1 MRPHNQSKLL
11 FIDDDREII
20 NAYANIFKRKQGP
33 SLLSKFV
40 EKGEKQNQE
49 ENSFWDK
56 FHFET
61 DFALNGI
68 AGVDKIKAAIK
79 DKDPFQVVFVDM
91 RMPPGIN
98 GTETARR
105 IRQIDSA
112 VEIVIITAYSDFST
126 DEINTVVG
134 HPDKLIYVK
143 KPFYTEEIKQI
154 ALNLTEKYK
163 NERSKENFI
172 LNVSHELRTPLA
184 SILGF
189 TKLLL
194 DAKTL
199 QEEEE
204 GFVRTIRENS
214 GLLQCLVEELIASV
228 QMKQEGMMMDMDT
241 VNPIPIVKSAVRS
254 FIPLF
259 DESREVEL
267 VDKIEDMDLEVEWDV
282 FKIKQ
287 SIINLINNAKK
298 FTSKGRIEI
307 SCFLDGEGKFVV
319 TVKDSGIGIPE
330 DKIETIFD
338 RFYRLENSH
347 HNVEGLGLG
356 LSIVKD
362 IVLKHGGDVQVESK
376 LGVGSTFSL
385 KFDKVA

>member
-1 MRPHNQSKLL
+1 MGHSNQSRLL
-11 FIDDDREII
+11 FIDDDQEII
-20 NAYANIFKRKQGP
+20 NAYTNIFKAKKGP
-33 SLLSKFV
+33 ALLAKFV
-40 EKGEKQNQE
+40 EKS
-49 ENSFWDK
+49 ENTFWDK
-56 FHFET
+56 FYFET
-61 DFALNGI
+61 EFALNGI
-68 AGVDKIKAAIK
+68 DGVDKVKAAIK
-79 DKDPFQVVFVDM
+79 KQNPFQVVFVDM

-105 IRQIDSA
+105 IRQIDTA

-194 DAKTL
+194 DAKNL
-199 QEEEE
+199 PQEEES
-204 GFVRTIRENS
+204 FVLTIRENS

-228 QMKQEGMMMDMDT
+228 QMKQEGMVIKPNT
-241 VNPIPIVKSAVRS
+241 VNPIPVVKSAMRS

-259 DESREVEL
+259 DDSQEVRLIE
-267 VDKIEDMDLEVEWDV
+267 KIEDMDLKVQWDV

-287 SIINLINNAKK
+287 SIINLITNAKK
-298 FTSKGRIEI
+298 FTLKGSIEV
-307 SCFLDGEGKFVV
+307 SCFVEEESKFVV
-319 TVKDSGIGIPE
+319 KVKDSGIGIPE

-338 RFYRLENSH
+338 KFYRLENSH

-362 IVLKHGGDVQVESK
+362 IVLKHGGDIQVQSE
-376 LGVGSTFSL
+376 LGKGSTFSL

>member
-1 MRPHNQSKLL
+1 MRHPNQSKLL

-20 NAYANIFKRKQGP
+20 NAYTNIFKGKNRP
-33 SLLSKFV
+33 NLLSKFV
-40 EKGEKQNQE
+40 EKREEQNQTQD
-49 ENSFWDK
+49 SFWDK

-61 DFALNGI
+61 EFALNGI
-68 AGVDKIKAAIK
+68 EGVDKVKAAIK
-79 DKDPFQVVFVDM
+79 KKSPFQVVFVDM

-105 IRQIDSA
+105 IRQIDTA

-134 HPDKLIYVK
+134 HPDKLMYVK

-199 QEEEE
+199 QEEEV
-204 GFVRTIRENS
+204 GFVQTISENS
-214 GLLQCLVEELIASV
+214 GLLQYLVEELIASV
-228 QMKQEGMMMDMDT
+228 QMKQEGMSMNLAI
-241 VNPIPIVKSAVRS
+241 VNPIPILKSVVQS

-259 DESREVEL
+259 DENKKVKLLDE
-267 VDKIEDMDLEVEWDV
+267 IEEMDLKVKWDI
-282 FKIKQ
+282 FKIRQ
-287 SIINLINNAKK
+287 SVSNLMTNARK
-298 FTSKGRIEI
+298 FTKKGHVEI
-307 SCFLDGEGKFVV
+307 SCFLDDEDKFVI

-330 DKIETIFD
+330 DKIENIFD
-338 RFYRLENSH
+338 KFYRLENSH
-347 HNVEGLGLG
+347 HHVEGLGLG
-356 LSIVKD
+356 LSIVKN
-362 IVLKHGGDVQVESK
+362 IVLEHGGDIQVQSE
-376 LGVGSTFSL
+376 LGKGSAFSL

>member
-1 MRPHNQSKLL
+1 MGHSNQSRLL
-11 FIDDDREII
+11 FIDDDQEII
-20 NAYANIFKRKQGP
+20 NAYTNIFKAKKGP
-33 SLLSKFV
+33 ALLAKFV
-40 EKGEKQNQE
+40 EKS
-49 ENSFWDK
+49 ENTFWDK
-56 FHFET
+56 FYFET
-61 DFALNGI
+61 EFALNGI
-68 AGVDKIKAAIK
+68 EGVDKVKAAIK
-79 DKDPFQVVFVDM
+79 KQNPFQVVFVDM

-105 IRQIDSA
+105 IRQIDTA

-194 DAKTL
+194 DAKNL
-199 QEEEE
+199 PQEEES
-204 GFVRTIRENS
+204 FVLTIRENS

-228 QMKQEGMMMDMDT
+228 QMKQEGMVIKLNT
-241 VNPIPIVKSAVRS
+241 VNPIPVVKSAMRS

-259 DESREVEL
+259 DDSQEVRLIE
-267 VDKIEDMDLEVEWDV
+267 KIEDMDLKVQWDV

-287 SIINLINNAKK
+287 SIINLITNAKK
-298 FTSKGRIEI
+298 FTSKGSIEV
-307 SCFLDGEGKFVV
+307 SCFVEEESKFVV
-319 TVKDSGIGIPE
+319 KVKDSGIGIPE

-338 RFYRLENSH
+338 KFYRLENSH

-362 IVLKHGGDVQVESK
+362 IVLKHGGDIQVQSE
-376 LGVGSTFSL
+376 LGKGSTFSL